1 MMFKRYLKTVCET
14 TFSGDDEL
22 LTSSSLGCFAVH
34 QLSFVEENSPC
45 NSVGNFAEQ
54 HQQQLAYN
62 DAEGKSE
69 DFFPGM
75 AKYSSESSKSSL
87 PSIEQIFLA
96 ADSSTL
102 NRVVPINKSYNPAS
116 TQFKSFNNIEG

>member
-1 MMFKRYLKTVCET
+1 
-14 TFSGDDEL
+14 
-22 LTSSSLGCFAVH
+22 
-34 QLSFVEENSPC
+34 
-45 NSVGNFAEQ
+45 
-54 HQQQLAYN
+54 
-62 DAEGKSE
+62 
-69 DFFPGM
+69 M

-116 TQFKSFNNIEG
+116 TQFKSNNPIEGWYKGFNYFLNFLNFTCISLLYCAVLLDYTASQQKDNLALSSSLIESRTLTVARRKFYLYYSSFTYVTVFFYF